1 MTNMDKINQAIRSIE
16 SVKGR
21 LRAMAS
27 KVSYVLGHDSALI
40 NDLVAEADSLEYYT
54 DYLKAAIDAD
64 LQQQLKEAQT
74 TVGGILHDLVGQSKQ
89 T

>member
-1 MTNMDKINQAIRSIE
+1 MTNMDKMNQAIRSIE
-16 SVKGR
+16 CVKGR

-27 KVSYVLGHDSALI
+27 KVSYVLGHDSALM
-40 NDLVAEADSLEYYT
+40 NDLVSEADSLEYYI
-54 DYLKAAIDAD
+54 DSLKEAIDAD
-64 LQQQLKEAQT
+64 LKQQLHEAQA

>member
-1 MTNMDKINQAIRSIE
+1 MDKIHQAIRSIE

-27 KVSYVLGHDSALI
+27 KASYVLGHDSALM
-40 NDLVAEADSLEYYT
+40 NDLTTEADSLEYYT

-64 LQQQLKEAQT
+64 LKQQLKEAQA
-74 TVGGILHDLVGQSKQ
+74 TVGGILHDLLQK
-89 T
+89 